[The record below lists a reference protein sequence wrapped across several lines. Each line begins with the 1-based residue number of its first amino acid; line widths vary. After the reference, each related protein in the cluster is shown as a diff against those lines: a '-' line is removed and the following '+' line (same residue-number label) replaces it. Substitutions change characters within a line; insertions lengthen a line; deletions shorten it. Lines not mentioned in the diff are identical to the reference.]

1 MIATMTP
8 DDTALA
14 PATPNLSFVLP
25 LPGFPEARSFVLEP
39 VEEQAGVLSILRCTD
54 AEGPEFVVAVP
65 EVFFPDY
72 SPEID
77 ETTAERLG
85 VTRAEDA
92 LVFVILTVA
101 EQIEHTTANLMAPVI
116 VNRHTGD
123 ALQALLVASSY
134 EIRTPLVS

>member
-1 MIATMTP
+1 MIATMEP
-8 DDTALA
+8 DNAALQQTA
-14 PATPNLSFVLP
+14 TNLTFVMP
-25 LPGFPEARSFVLEP
+25 LPGFPEAKEFTLEP

-54 AEGPEFVVAVP
+54 QPGLEFVVAVP

-72 SPEID
+72 APEID
-77 ETTAERLG
+77 ATTADRIGISE
-85 VTRAEDA
+85 AEDA

-101 EQIEHTTANLMAPVI
+101 ENIQNTTANLMAPVI

-123 ALQALLVASSY
+123 ALQALLVSSNY